1 MKWRYFLDLV
11 SDEPVF
17 TSGILQVGRV
27 SPERIQQLLV
37 RWAKAG
43 RIIQLRR
50 GVYTLAEPYRKVNPH
65 PFLIAN
71 RLKKASYVSLQ
82 SALAHYGMIPEYVP
96 VVTSITTGRPESL
109 QTDMGGFIYRHIKK
123 TIFKGFNEI
132 EIAPS
137 QFAFIATPEK
147 AFLDLTYL
155 TPGADSEKYM
165 YELRLNNLDQVDR
178 FSLLEY
184 AKVSGSKK
192 LIRAAKRLIQ
202 LADAERYEDL

>member
-1 MKWRYFLDLV
+1 MKWKDFLNLV

-17 TSGILQVGRV
+17 TSSILQVGRV
-27 SPERIQQLLV
+27 STERIQQLLV
-37 RWAKAG
+37 RWVKAG

-65 PFLIAN
+65 PFLMAN

-96 VVTSITTGRPESL
+96 VVTSITTGRPEHL

-123 TIFKGFNEI
+123 TFFKGFHEI
-132 EIAPS
+132 EVTPS
-137 QFAFIATPEK
+137 QFAFIASPEK
-147 AFLDLTYL
+147 AFLDLAYL
-155 TPGADSEKYM
+155 TPHSDSEKYL
-165 YELRLNNLDQVDR
+165 YELRLQNIDQVDR

-184 AKVSGSKK
+184 AKVSDSKK
-192 LIRAAKRLIQ
+192 LIRAAKMLIQ